1 MSKSAAGKPRERG
14 SSDEL
19 EIMREII
26 QNDPYLL
33 DRVLNKIREVRAA
46 GARGLADVVAE
57 KKGAKREEERR
68 KGSGT

>member
-1 MSKSAAGKPRERG
+1 MSKINRPKERG

-26 QNDPYLL
+26 KNDPFLL
-33 DRVLNKIREVRAA
+33 ERVLTKIREVRN
-46 GARGLADVVAE
+46 GGGRNLADVVAE

>member
-1 MSKSAAGKPRERG
+1 MSKPVKPKERG
-14 SSDEL
+14 STDEL

-26 QNDPYLL
+26 KNDPFLL
-33 DRVLNKIREVRAA
+33 DRVLTKIREIRA
-46 GARGLADVVAE
+46 GGKNMADAVAE

>member
-1 MSKSAAGKPRERG
+1 MSKQVKPKERG

-26 QNDPYLL
+26 KNDPFLL
-33 DRVLNKIREVRAA
+33 DKVLTKIREVR
-46 GARGLADVVAE
+46 GGGQNMADSVAE

>member
-1 MSKSAAGKPRERG
+1 MSKTNKSKERG
-14 SSDEL
+14 SADEL

-26 QNDPYLL
+26 KNDPFLL
-33 DRVLNKIREVRAA
+33 ERVLTKIREVRNTA
-46 GARGLADVVAE
+46 GRNLADVVAE

>member
-1 MSKSAAGKPRERG
+1 MSKLNKPKERG

-26 QNDPYLL
+26 KNDPLL
-33 DRVLNKIREVRAA
+33 LERVLTKIREVRN
-46 GARGLADVVAE
+46 GGRNLADVVAE

-68 KGSGT
+68 RGSGT

>member
-1 MSKSAAGKPRERG
+1 MSKPNKPKERG

-26 QNDPYLL
+26 KNDPFLM
-33 DRVLNKIREVRAA
+33 DRVLNKIREVRA
-46 GARGLADVVAE
+46 GGKNMADSVAE

>member
-1 MSKSAAGKPRERG
+1 MSKAPNAKAQERG
-14 SSDEL
+14 TSDEL

-26 QNDPYLL
+26 KNDPYLME
-33 DRVLNKIREVRAA
+33 RVLTKIREVRAS
-46 GARGLADVVAE
+46 GARGLAEVVAE

>member
-1 MSKSAAGKPRERG
+1 MPKPNSSKPKERG

-26 QNDPYLL
+26 KNDPALL
-33 DRVLNKIREVRAA
+33 ERVLSKIRE
-46 GARGLADVVAE
+46 ARRPHRDIAEVMAE
-57 KKGAKREEERR
+57 KKGEKREEDRR

>member
-1 MSKSAAGKPRERG
+1 MSKPVKPTERG
-14 SSDEL
+14 STDEL

-26 QNDPYLL
+26 KNDPFLL
-33 DRVLNKIREVRAA
+33 DRVLTKIREIRA
-46 GARGLADVVAE
+46 GAKNMADTVAE

>member
-1 MSKSAAGKPRERG
+1 MSKQNRPKERG

-26 QNDPYLL
+26 KNDPFLME
-33 DRVLNKIREVRAA
+33 RVLNKIREIRAGNQSMA
-46 GARGLADVVAE
+46 ESVAQ

>member
-1 MSKSAAGKPRERG
+1 MSKPSKPKERG
-14 SSDEL
+14 SADEL

-26 QNDPYLL
+26 KNDPFLL
-33 DRVLNKIREVRAA
+33 DRVLTKIREVRA
-46 GARGLADVVAE
+46 GGKNMADTVAE

>member
-1 MSKSAAGKPRERG
+1 MSKPNKPKERG
-14 SSDEL
+14 SADEL

-26 QNDPYLL
+26 KNDPFLL
-33 DRVLNKIREVRAA
+33 DKVLTKIREI
-46 GARGLADVVAE
+46 RGGGQNMADAVAE

>member
-1 MSKSAAGKPRERG
+1 MSKPNKPKERG
-14 SSDEL
+14 SADEL

-26 QNDPYLL
+26 KNDPFLL
-33 DRVLNKIREVRAA
+33 DRVLTKIREVRA
-46 GARGLADVVAE
+46 GGKNMADSVAE

>member
-1 MSKSAAGKPRERG
+1 MAKAGVTKSKERG

-19 EIMREII
+19 DIMREII
-26 QNDPYLL
+26 KSDPYLL
-33 DRVLNKIREVRAA
+33 ERVLTKIREHKTSSSQ
-46 GARGLADVVAE
+46 GLADVVAE

>member
-1 MSKSAAGKPRERG
+1 MAKPNIRTKERG

-26 QNDPYLL
+26 KNDPFLME
-33 DRVLNKIREVRAA
+33 RVLAKIREVRD
-46 GARGLADVVAE
+46 GGQSNMADMVAE

>member
-1 MSKSAAGKPRERG
+1 MSKPNKPKERG

-26 QNDPYLL
+26 KNDPFLL
-33 DRVLNKIREVRAA
+33 DKVLTKIREI
-46 GARGLADVVAE
+46 RGGGQNMADAVAE

>member
-1 MSKSAAGKPRERG
+1 MSKPNKPKERG

-26 QNDPYLL
+26 KNDPFLME
-33 DRVLNKIREVRAA
+33 RVLSKIREVRAGGKNMA
-46 GARGLADVVAE
+46 ESVAE